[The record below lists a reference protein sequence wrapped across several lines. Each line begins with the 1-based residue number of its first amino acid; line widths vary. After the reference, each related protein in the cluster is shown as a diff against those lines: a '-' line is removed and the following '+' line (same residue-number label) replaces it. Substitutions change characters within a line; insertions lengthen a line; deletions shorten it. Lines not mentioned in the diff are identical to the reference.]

1 MVNGSFEDSKALM
14 MLYNGAVYNL
24 RRQCVVLRG
33 PAVFDYLFP
42 VTKDAG
48 DYLQLSFAIF

>member
-1 MVNGSFEDSKALM
+1 MVNGSFEDNKALM

-42 VTKDAG
+42 VTKGAG
-48 DYLQLSFAIF
+48 DYLQLSFAVF